1 MHLFSIINII
11 IMILPI
17 LIILGFLFY
26 LAKYIKR
33 AESRADEK
41 LNIEKENVEYQK
53 EQIVA
58 LNKVKERIVNI
69 EKMLDETN

>member
-1 MHLFSIINII
+1 MQLFSFINLLIF
-11 IMILPI
+11 ILPI

-26 LAKYIKR
+26 LARYLKR

-41 LNIEKENVEYQK
+41 LTIEKENVEYQK
-53 EQIVA
+53 EQINA
-58 LNKVKERIVNI
+58 LSKIKERIVDI

>member
-1 MHLFSIINII
+1 MQFFNFINLLIF
-11 IMILPI
+11 ILPI

-26 LAKYIKR
+26 LARYMKR

-53 EQIVA
+53 EQINA
-58 LNKVKERIVNI
+58 LNKIKERIVNI